1 MDEGADFRN
10 YTYAKYGREVL
21 KQPQRIAFQI
31 FDEKTKHLLRDEY
44 NIPQVSKVTAD
55 SIEDLAENIGISP
68 TILAKTV
75 SEFNNSIVDTPF
87 NPTLLDQK
95 RTEGISPSKSNWAL
109 PIDTPPYSAFAV
121 TCGITFTFGGLR
133 INSRSQVLEND
144 DNPIDGLFAAGELVG
159 GLFYHNYPG
168 GAGLMAGSVFGRLA
182 GECAAKDALKRQV
195 I

>member
-1 MDEGADFRN
+1 M
-10 YTYAKYGREVL
+10 
-21 KQPQRIAFQI
+21 I
-31 FDEKTKHLLRDEY
+31 EKTKHLLRDEY

-55 SIEDLAENIGISP
+55 SIEDLAKNIGISP
-68 TILAKTV
+68 TILTKTV
-75 SEFNNSIVDTPF
+75 SEFNNSIVDTAF

-95 RTEGISPSKSNWAL
+95 RTEGIFPPKSNWAL

-159 GLFYHNYPG
+159 GLFYLNYPG

-182 GECAAKDALKRQV
+182 GECAAKDAFKRQV

>member
-1 MDEGADFRN
+1 MDEGAYFRN

-87 NPTLLDQK
+87 NLSL
-95 RTEGISPSKSNWAL
+95 IH
-109 PIDTPPYSAFAV
+109 I
-121 TCGITFTFGGLR
+121 
-133 INSRSQVLEND
+133 
-144 DNPIDGLFAAGELVG
+144 
-159 GLFYHNYPG
+159 
-168 GAGLMAGSVFGRLA
+168 
-182 GECAAKDALKRQV
+182 
-195 I
+195 